1 MLYASFPMSAGLEIE
16 EVSDGLLIRSV
27 RNGSVPYALLSAAVS
42 GAIVFFFGRIYFHRP
57 ALWVLTVLAAIWGSS
72 RWWRLVRVELRVN
85 RFGLQVTGNVK
96 SLSRLN
102 RWMPIEEIRRL
113 EYRPSRGEGE
123 VKQPSGLYVQ
133 HRWKAYCILPSGDE
147 DQIQKI
153 LEAIHHR
160 FPNIPTSPV
169 QNLDP
174 GGRNPV
180 ALDLNGKLT

>member
-1 MLYASFPMSAGLEIE
+1 MLYAFSPMSARLEIE
-16 EVSDGLLIRSV
+16 EISDGLLIRSV
-27 RNGSVPYALLSAAVS
+27 RNGSVPYALLGAAVS
-42 GAIVFFFGRIYFHRP
+42 GAIVYFFGRIYFHRP
-57 ALWVLTVLAAIWGSS
+57 ALLVLTVLVAIWGSS
-72 RWWRLVRVELRVN
+72 RWWRLVRIELRLN

-133 HRWKAYCILPSGDE
+133 HRWKIYCILPSADE

-153 LEAIHHR
+153 LEAVHHR
-160 FPNIPTSPV
+160 FPDIPTSQVPNRDPRDRGPV
-169 QNLDP
+169 T
-174 GGRNPV
+174 
-180 ALDLNGKLT
+180 LDLNGKLT